1 MLISKLYNLICYMLK
16 MKFIKKEL
24 VNWFNIHGDNVIF
37 LIFHLNFIFFLIVK
51 LALLLLLKFY
61 IIDALVLHW
70 FL

>member
-1 MLISKLYNLICYMLK
+1 MLK

>member
-1 MLISKLYNLICYMLK
+1 MLK

-37 LIFHLNFIFFLIVK
+37 LIVK

>member
-1 MLISKLYNLICYMLK
+1 MLK

-37 LIFHLNFIFFLIVK
+37 FNFPSQFHFFLIVK

-61 IIDALVLHW
+61 IIDALLLHW

>member
-1 MLISKLYNLICYMLK
+1 MLK

-61 IIDALVLHW
+61 IIDALLLHW

>member
-37 LIFHLNFIFFLIVK
+37 LIFHLNFIFF
-51 LALLLLLKFY
+51 
-61 IIDALVLHW
+61 
-70 FL
+70 